1 MRCSHL
7 NRALC
12 HCEYIFDNLLAI
24 ISRCFYVGYFVMF
37 DIFSSAH
44 SEQRAV
50 LFEGSEEL
58 SVKTAKLMLSRL
70 YTDYYNDTE
79 RERAIYVLTK
89 LGYLE
94 ADAKRESKSSLL
106 DKANETIRKANHRI
120 NELKSLLSEA
130 ERRIDFLTQENFN
143 LSSQLFESDYS
154 LTERDILGYES
165 LPSRQELRKRYK
177 SLASIHHPDKGGS
190 KAMMQRI
197 NDSYEKLK
205 NEVA

>member
-1 MRCSHL
+1 
-7 NRALC
+7 
-12 HCEYIFDNLLAI
+12 
-24 ISRCFYVGYFVMF
+24 MF
-37 DIFSSAH
+37 DIFTSVHA
-44 SEQRAV
+44 EQRAV

-70 YTDYYNDTE
+70 HTDYYNDTE
-79 RERAIYVLTK
+79 RERATYVLAK

-94 ADAKRESKSSLL
+94 SGSKRESKESENSLL

-120 NELKSLLSEA
+120 NELKSLLSKA
-130 ERRIDFLTQENFN
+130 ERDIDFLTHENAN
-143 LSSQLFESDYS
+143 LRSQLLESNCT

-165 LPSRQELRKRYK
+165 LPSSQELRKRYK
-177 SLASIHHPDKGGS
+177 SLASIYHPDKGGS
-190 KAMMQRI
+190 KPMMQRI

>member
-1 MRCSHL
+1 MSISSTT
-7 NRALC
+7 
-12 HCEYIFDNLLAI
+12 YLLLFLDV
-24 ISRCFYVGYFVMF
+24 FYVGCFVMF

-58 SVKTAKLMLSRL
+58 SVKTAKLMLNRL
-70 YTDYYNDTE
+70 HTDYYNDTE
-79 RERAIYVLTK
+79 RERATYVLTK

-94 ADAKRESKSSLL
+94 ADAKRESKESEGSLL

-130 ERRIDFLTQENFN
+130 ERKIDLLTQENFN
-143 LSSQLFESDYS
+143 LSSQLFESDCS
-154 LTERDILGYES
+154 LTERDILGYEF
-165 LPSRQELRKRYK
+165 LPSSQELRKRYK

-205 NEVA
+205 NEVASESI

>member
-1 MRCSHL
+1 
-7 NRALC
+7 
-12 HCEYIFDNLLAI
+12 
-24 ISRCFYVGYFVMF
+24 MF

>member
-1 MRCSHL
+1 
-7 NRALC
+7 
-12 HCEYIFDNLLAI
+12 
-24 ISRCFYVGYFVMF
+24 MF

-94 ADAKRESKSSLL
+94 ADAKRESKESESSLL

-130 ERRIDFLTQENFN
+130 ERKIDFLTQENFN
-143 LSSQLFESDYS
+143 LSSQLFESDCS

>member
-1 MRCSHL
+1 
-7 NRALC
+7 
-12 HCEYIFDNLLAI
+12 
-24 ISRCFYVGYFVMF
+24 MF

-44 SEQRAV
+44 AEQRAV

-70 YTDYYNDTE
+70 HTNYYNDKE
-79 RERAIYVLTK
+79 RERAKFVLAK

-94 ADAKRESKSSLL
+94 PGTKRESKESNNSLL
-106 DKANETIRKANHRI
+106 DKANETIRKSNQRI
-120 NELKSLLSEA
+120 SELKSLLSEI
-130 ERRIDFLTQENFN
+130 EKKVDLLTKENAK
-143 LSSQLFESDYS
+143 LRSQSLESNGT

-165 LPSRQELRKRYK
+165 LPSSLELRKRYK

-190 KAMMQRI
+190 KSMMQRI
-197 NDSYEKLK
+197 NDSYNKLK